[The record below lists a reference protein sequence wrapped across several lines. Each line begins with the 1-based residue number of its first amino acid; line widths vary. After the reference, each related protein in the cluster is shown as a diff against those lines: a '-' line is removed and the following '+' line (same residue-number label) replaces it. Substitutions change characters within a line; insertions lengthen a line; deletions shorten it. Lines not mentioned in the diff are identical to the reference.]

1 MTTKSTK
8 KHGHPLR
15 ITSTRRKSLK
25 PNRHRCRFVGKKQQL
40 EGDQIT
46 KRERERQRERE
57 RERERERQRDREG
70 ERERERDRDRESTCG
85 YSGSTSVNCFGKH
98 KRTPHSRWPGGEKRG
113 KRKR

>member
-46 KRERERQRERE
+46 KRERDRERE
-57 RERERERQRDREG
+57 REGG
-70 ERERERDRDRESTCG
+70 ERERGTETERVCAG
-85 YSGSTSVNCFGKH
+85 IQGLLQ
-98 KRTPHSRWPGGEKRG
+98 
-113 KRKR
+113 